1 MHLRWYIAALLFLS
15 TVINYVDRQTLSVVA
30 PILTKE
36 LNLSAVAYANILSA
50 FLVAYTLMYL
60 GSGILV
66 DRFGTKWSLAG
77 FMAWWSAS
85 NMLHAAVSGPMSL
98 GAFRFLLGL
107 GESGNFMAAFKAIS
121 EWYSPKER
129 AFVNGLVQAGASVG
143 AILAPPVVSWI
154 ALSYGWRVAF
164 LATGALGFFWL
175 VPWLICYRQG
185 MPPNAVPAIRTPWLA
200 LLQYR
205 QTWGLFLSRFFSDP
219 VWWFYLFW
227 LPKYLVE
234 QRGFTVAEMGKLA
247 WLPYVAGD
255 AGAILGGLFSDFL
268 VRRGWTVLRARTIAM
283 LPFALLM
290 PLSIVV
296 AYTPSNFVCMALIC
310 VITFAHMA
318 WKTNLTTI
326 TNDVYPTAV
335 VGSVAGLVAFG
346 NGLGGTIFT
355 SLTGWIVQHFG
366 YPAVFVMM
374 GCMHPIAYVIL
385 RVLVKKPL
393 A

>member
-1 MHLRWYIAALLFLS
+1 VHLRWYIAALLFLS

-36 LNLSAVAYANILSA
+36 LDLSPVAYSRILSA
-50 FLVAYTLMYL
+50 FLIAYTAMYL
-60 GSGILV
+60 GSGLLV
-66 DRFGTKWSLAG
+66 DRFGTKWSLTG

-85 NMLHAAVSGPMSL
+85 NMAHAAVTGPFSL

-107 GESGNFMAAFKAIS
+107 GESGNFMAAFKAVS
-121 EWYSPKER
+121 EWYAPKER

-143 AILAPPVVSWI
+143 AIVAPPLVTWI
-154 ALSYGWRVAF
+154 ALNYGWRVAF
-164 LATGALGFFWL
+164 LATGSLGFFWL
-175 VPWLICYRQG
+175 IPWLACYRRG
-185 MPPNAVPAIRTPWLA
+185 APANAAPVRRTPWLA
-200 LLQYR
+200 LLRYR

-234 QRGFTVAEMGKLA
+234 QRGFTVAEMGRLA

-255 AGAILGGLFSDFL
+255 AGAVLGGLCSDFL
-268 VRRGWTVLRARTIAM
+268 VRRGWTVLRARMAAM

-296 AYTPSNFVCMALIC
+296 AYTPSTFVCMALIC

-326 TNDVYPTAV
+326 TNDVYPTEV
-335 VGSVAGLVAFG
+335 IGSVAGLVAFG

-355 SLTGWIVQHFG
+355 SLTGWIVQQFG

-374 GCMHPIAYVIL
+374 GCMHPVAYAVL
-385 RVLVKKPL
+385 RLLVRKPL
-393 A
+393 